1 MAVAS
6 DNFFRHIDDFFNYR
20 QDIYEISPQTVK
32 SNRVDLDLFKNF
44 ICSQN
49 VKTIDGPAVINY
61 QYYLKKQRQNCGASI
76 NRKIFALRSYGNF
89 LKLYDVSCADAL
101 PFYDVLKIRQ
111 GYRKRPNALT
121 SQQISLLFKAIDIYP
136 PATARHE
143 RAGTILGIRD
153 YAVYALMY
161 QLGLRVGEVHDL
173 NLSSLDLNKNKIS
186 VIGKGRKPRTLHV
199 NDELIEI
206 LCQYLA
212 VRERFLNSW
221 LTPALFVS
229 KKGNRLAIRTME
241 DNLKNILLQTDFHVP
256 FNVSCH
262 TLRHSMASHLNDK
275 DVDILIIQSI
285 LGHSSTRSVEPYIHP
300 SQDRIRNAME
310 KLPGVKF
317 VKELL
322 RKGEL
327 NLSFQSSRRNCYGG
341 VGKAF
346 RPKRE

>member
-49 VKTIDGPAVINY
+49 LQTIDGPAVIDF
-61 QYYLKKQRQNCGASI
+61 QYYLKKQRQNCGSSI
-76 NRKIFALRSYGNF
+76 NRKLFTLRSYGNF
-89 LKLYDVSCADAL
+89 LKLYDLPCADAL

-121 SQQISLLFKAIDIYP
+121 PRQIGLLFKAID
-136 PATARHE
+136 AD
-143 RAGTILGIRD
+143 TILGIRD
-153 YAVYALMY
+153 YSIYALMY
-161 QLGLRVGEVHDL
+161 QLGLRVGEVHEL
-173 NLSSLDLNKNKIS
+173 NLSCLDFKNNKIS
-186 VIGKGRKPRTLHV
+186 VMGKGKKPRILHM

-206 LCQYLA
+206 LSHYLA
-212 VRERFLNSW
+212 VRELFCNSW

-241 DNLKNILLQTDFHVP
+241 DNFKKILRDAPCEVP
-256 FNVSCH
+256 FNVTCH
-262 TLRHSMASHLNDK
+262 TLRHSMASHLNDN

-285 LGHSSTRSVEPYIHP
+285 LGHLSTRSTEPYIHP
-300 SQDRIRNAME
+300 SHDRIRKAME
-310 KLPGVKF
+310 KLPSIKY
-317 VKELL
+317 VKELI

-327 NLSFQSSRRNCYGG
+327 NLRFQKPY
-341 VGKAF
+341 

>member
-6 DNFFRHIDDFFNYR
+6 DNFFMHIDDFFNYR
-20 QDIYEISPQTVK
+20 QDIYEISQQTVK

-44 ICSQN
+44 ICS
-49 VKTIDGPAVINY
+49 KKLRTIDGPAVIDF

-76 NRKIFALRSYGNF
+76 NRKIFSLRSYGNF
-89 LKLYDVSCADAL
+89 LKLYDLSCADAL

-111 GYRKRPNALT
+111 GYRKRPSALT
-121 SQQISLLFKAIDIYP
+121 PQQISLLFKSID
-136 PATARHE
+136 TD
-143 RAGTILGIRD
+143 TILGIRD
-153 YAVYALMY
+153 YAAYALMY

-186 VIGKGRKPRTLHV
+186 VIGKGKKLRTLHI

-221 LTPALFVS
+221 LTPSLFVS

-241 DNLKNILLQTDFHVP
+241 DNLKKILVYVQIEVP

-262 TLRHSMASHLNDK
+262 TLRHSMASHLNDN

-285 LGHSSTRSVEPYIHP
+285 LGHSSTRSTEPYIHP
-300 SQDRIRNAME
+300 SQNRIRKAME

-322 RKGEL
+322 RKGKL

-341 VGKAF
+341 VGKPF
-346 RPKRE
+346 RPRKE

>member
-1 MAVAS
+1 MAVTS

-49 VKTIDGPAVINY
+49 LGTIDGPAVIDF

-76 NRKIFALRSYGNF
+76 NRKIFTLRSYGNF

-111 GYRKRPNALT
+111 GYRKRPSALT
-121 SQQISLLFKAIDIYP
+121 TQQISLLFKAINTD
-136 PATARHE
+136 
-143 RAGTILGIRD
+143 TILGIRD
-153 YAVYALMY
+153 YAIYALMY
-161 QLGLRVGEVHDL
+161 QLGLRVGEVHTL
-173 NLSSLDLNKNKIS
+173 NLANLDFKNSKIT
-186 VIGKGRKPRTLHV
+186 VVGKGRKPRTMHM

-206 LCQYLA
+206 LSQYLA
-212 VRERFLNSW
+212 VRELFYNSW
-221 LTPALFVS
+221 LTQALFIS

-241 DNLKNILLQTDFHVP
+241 DNLKKILPYAPITVP
-256 FNVSCH
+256 FNITCH

-275 DVDILIIQSI
+275 DVDILVIQSI
-285 LGHSSTRSVEPYIHP
+285 LGHCSARSTEPYIHP
-300 SQDRIRNAME
+300 SQDRIRKAME
-310 KLPGVKF
+310 KLPSVKF
-317 VKELL
+317 VKELI

-327 NLSFQSSRRNCYGG
+327 NLRFQ
-341 VGKAF
+341 KPF

>member
-6 DNFFRHIDDFFNYR
+6 DTFFRHIDEFFNYR

-32 SNRVDLDLFKNF
+32 SNRVDLNLFKNF

-49 VKTIDGPAVINY
+49 LRTIDGPAIIDF

-76 NRKIFALRSYGNF
+76 NRKIFTLRSYGNF
-89 LKLYDVSCADAL
+89 FKLYNLPCADAL
-101 PFYDVLKIRQ
+101 PFYDVLKIRS
-111 GYRKRPNALT
+111 GYRKRPSAIT
-121 SQQISLLFKAIDIYP
+121 PQQINLLFKAMD
-136 PATARHE
+136 TH
-143 RAGTILGIRD
+143 TILGVRD

-161 QLGLRVGEVHDL
+161 QLGLRVGEVHSL
-173 NLSSLDLNKNKIS
+173 NLANLDIKNKKIS
-186 VIGKGRKPRTLHV
+186 VIGKGKKPRTLHM

-212 VRERFLNSW
+212 LRVQFYNSW
-221 LTPALFVS
+221 LTPSLFVS

-241 DNLKNILLQTDFHVP
+241 DNLKKILRYTPFEVP
-256 FNVSCH
+256 FNITCH
-262 TLRHSMASHLNDK
+262 TMRHSMASHLNDN

-285 LGHSSTRSVEPYIHP
+285 LGHSSTRSTEPYIHP
-300 SQDRIRNAME
+300 SHDSIREAME
-310 KLPGVKF
+310 KLPGIKY
-317 VKELL
+317 VKELI

-327 NLSFQSSRRNCYGG
+327 NLRFQKSY
-341 VGKAF
+341 